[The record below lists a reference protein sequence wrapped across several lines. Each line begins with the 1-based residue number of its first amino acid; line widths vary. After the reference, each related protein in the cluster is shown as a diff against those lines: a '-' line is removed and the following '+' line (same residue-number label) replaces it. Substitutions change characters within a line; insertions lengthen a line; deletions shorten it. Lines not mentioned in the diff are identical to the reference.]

1 MAAVI
6 SFEYRSESEEL
17 GNRIAELNAY
27 INVAQAEFLELL
39 REFDEQRYWEDL
51 GFPSCAH
58 WLNFKCGIGFNAAR
72 ERLRMA
78 HALVKLPKIQKAF
91 AEGTVSFSKVRAMT
105 RVATE
110 DNEDMLMNIAVHGTA
125 DHIERFVSH
134 YRRIEKLQ
142 EPGFGEELHQRR
154 DVTYRYDQ
162 DGCLVLQARI
172 PPEQGELVVK
182 ALERAM
188 DVSADTVP
196 SGRTSMDTSGEREPF
211 GARCADALCDVAETY
226 LNNPENAGSTADR
239 YQVVLHVNQAHD
251 VHAAGT
257 LSAETSMAHLKYGR
271 HLHPAGTP
279 SVDGVPCG
287 QTSVA
292 HLENGPC
299 VSAETSERIAC
310 DCSLT
315 TIVEDQF
322 GEPLNISRRSR
333 SIPPPM
339 RRALI
344 ARDGGCRFPGCT
356 NHRFCDGHH
365 IEHWQHGGETCLD
378 NLVLLCRHHHRLVHE
393 GGFDCRRSETGE
405 IYFTDQQQRRLAE
418 FERRDPVSVDET
430 LAWMYRR
437 FDKYRLDSDTTA
449 AKWYAGD
456 VMDYDHALMVAFQR
470 PPDSM

>member
-110 DNEDMLMNIAVHGTA
+110 DNEDMLMNIAIHGTA

-172 PPEQGELVVK
+172 PPEQGALVVK

-188 DVSADTVP
+188 DLAEDIRPAVSAADVHP
-196 SGRTSMDTSGEREPF
+196 AGTSSAETSSHTTGEREPY
-211 GARCADALCDVAETY
+211 GARCADALCEVAETY

-239 YQVVLHVNQAHD
+239 YQVVVHV
-251 VHAAGT
+251 
-257 LSAETSMAHLKYGR
+257 SAETPNGHADNDPCA
-271 HLHPAGTP
+271 HPAGTSP
-279 SVDGVPCG
+279 MDGVR
-287 QTSVA
+287 QKSVA
-292 HLENGPC
+292 HLDSGHY
-299 VSAETSERIAC
+299 VSAETSKRIAC

-356 NHRFCDGHH
+356 HHRFCDGHH

-378 NLVLLCRHHHRLVHE
+378 NLLLLCRHHHRLVHE
-393 GGFDCRRSETGE
+393 GGFDCRKSETGE
-405 IYFTDQQQRRLAE
+405 IYFTDQRQRRLEE

-437 FDKYRLDSDTTA
+437 FDKYRLDSNTSA

-456 VMDYDHALMVAFQR
+456 VMDYDHALMVAFQQ
-470 PPDSM
+470 PPEPT